1 MPYLIHESTHAK
13 RSRMGAAPAQR
24 SNLASVLETN
34 RAAYQALA
42 DDYYATSPLR
52 LRHADSWLGV
62 ISAHARPAAL
72 GRALDIGCADGA
84 HAYRLSKL
92 GYDVTA
98 VDFSPRMIELA
109 RSQRARSLDDR
120 APVFLEGEFLH
131 GPFRDAEGK
140 AAELGGPFDLVVANA
155 FVHLFPE
162 PTDATVVRKA
172 LGLVGHGGK
181 ALFSTTIEESRREG
195 YFEKASSDGWSVG
208 RWRGHYPK
216 DEFIALVRKAAGQ
229 AFVVADQVTSDMRG
243 KAWLTVSAQ
252 RSAQGR
258 PDGAERDSETS

>member
-1 MPYLIHESTHAK
+1 
-13 RSRMGAAPAQR
+13 MGAAPAQR

-34 RAAYQALA
+34 LAAYQALA

-62 ISAHARPAAL
+62 VPTDVRPATL
-72 GRALDIGCADGA
+72 GHALDIGCADGA
-84 HAYRLSKL
+84 HAYRLAKL

-109 RSQRARSLDDR
+109 RSRRPRSWNDR
-120 APVFLEGEFLH
+120 SPVFLEGEFLS
-131 GPFRDAEGK
+131 GRFRDAGGK
-140 AAELGGPFDLVVANA
+140 AAELDGPFDLVVANA

-162 PTDATVVRKA
+162 PIDATVVGKA

-181 ALFSTTIEESRREG
+181 ALFSTTIEESRQEG
-195 YFEKASSDGWSVG
+195 YFEKVSSDGWSVG

-216 DEFIALVRKAAGQ
+216 DEFIALVREAAGQ
-229 AFVVADQVTSDMRG
+229 AFVVSDQMTSDMRG
-243 KAWLTVSAQ
+243 RAWLTVSAQ
-252 RSAQGR
+252 RPVDAAE
-258 PDGAERDSETS
+258 PDNEKP